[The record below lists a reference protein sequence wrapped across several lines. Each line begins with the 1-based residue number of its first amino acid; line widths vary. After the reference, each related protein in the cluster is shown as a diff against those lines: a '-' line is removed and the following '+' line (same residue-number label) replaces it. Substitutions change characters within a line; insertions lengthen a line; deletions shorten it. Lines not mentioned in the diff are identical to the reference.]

1 MCRVNPDKGG
11 RGRQRDAQRNR
22 SSSGPGWTDFL
33 QSAVQVPTWQCVSDR
48 RAAVSSL
55 ALSPLASSEPLVQSH
70 LPMWS
75 SLRTSLA
82 IIELRAAVGV
92 LRRRSDA
99 LEYAAAQ
106 GSRGRVSTN
115 VTV

>member
-1 MCRVNPDKGG
+1 MRREIVPRLAGLD
-11 RGRQRDAQRNR
+11 RL
-22 SSSGPGWTDFL
+22 L
-33 QSAVQVPTWQCVSDR
+33 QSAVQVPTWQCASDR

-75 SLRTSLA
+75 SLRRPWPSSSC
-82 IIELRAAVGV
+82 V
-92 LRRRSDA
+92 RRLGCFGDGATRWSTPLHKEA
-99 LEYAAAQ
+99 
-106 GSRGRVSTN
+106 GGRVSTN